1 MGIREIRTVLTGRP
15 TLDGAGVHIRRTLGV
30 HRHDLDPFLMID
42 EIRSDDE
49 AEFIGGFPPHP
60 HRGIETLTLMFKGGF
75 EHRDHLGNRAQLRD
89 GGAQWMSTGRGVIH
103 SEMPLRSDDGLHGF
117 QIWVNLPARDKM
129 KDPEY
134 AQADAAELPWQ
145 ELSDGVRA
153 RVFAGAWELDGRI
166 VQSPLRRLA
175 AAARVLELVL
185 PSQHECRLHTA
196 AQDTA
201 LVSVIADSLR
211 EGVEAGH
218 TAIFDEGEELA
229 VRAGERGVHVLV
241 LAGTPL
247 AEPIAQH
254 GPFVM
259 NTDEQ
264 IREAIDAY
272 RSGTLLGDSG
282 RGHALG
288 AAS

>member
-1 MGIREIRTVLTGRP
+1 M
-15 TLDGAGVHIRRTLGV
+15 
-30 HRHDLDPFLMID
+30 
-42 EIRSDDE
+42 
-49 AEFIGGFPPHP
+49 
-60 HRGIETLTLMFKGGF
+60 
-75 EHRDHLGNRAQLRD
+75 
-89 GGAQWMSTGRGVIH
+89 
-103 SEMPLRSDDGLHGF
+103 
-117 QIWVNLPARDKM
+117 
-129 KDPEY
+129 
-134 AQADAAELPWQ
+134 
-145 ELSDGVRA
+145 
-153 RVFAGAWELDGRI
+153 
-166 VQSPLRRLA
+166 
-175 AAARVLELVL
+175 LELVL

-196 AQDTA
+196 AEDTA